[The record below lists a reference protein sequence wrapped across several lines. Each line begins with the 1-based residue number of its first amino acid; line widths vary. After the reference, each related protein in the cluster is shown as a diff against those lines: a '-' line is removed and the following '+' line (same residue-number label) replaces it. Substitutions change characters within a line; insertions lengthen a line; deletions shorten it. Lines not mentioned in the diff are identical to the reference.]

1 MCSDH
6 KKYDIRVWLGSIDSQ
21 YESSL
26 YILAVFFL
34 WQLRVVG
41 INHNSPELQLFSFLQ
56 KRLYDLVKYEG
67 LTEPNHDV
75 RIQCESEQEPG
86 LQTQK

>member
-1 MCSDH
+1 MIIKST
-6 KKYDIRVWLGSIDSQ
+6 
-21 YESSL
+21 
-26 YILAVFFL
+26 ILEFGLVALTVSMKVLLTYWQFFFL

-86 LQTQK
+86 L